1 MSLVSE
7 QLLGEGLKVY
17 ITSKYGTIKKSILQI
32 ERKDANVEPKLVWG
46 NGKFSTEF
54 SFISS
59 ITGPLRASEKYSRI
73 NIHFTDFELL
83 IELTEDIAQEAFHI
97 LTEMHKKAVYIRN
110 LERDYQ
116 LSKASNHLVTTY
128 PQTMALKASLCK
140 TACQEEGLQQ
150 FITHMKY
157 KEGYMLLEKNIL
169 NLNRRRL
176 TNSVQQWVRAVRD
189 ENDRKMVADR
199 ERWRLHATSN
209 LEIDLQAWY
218 HALFYKEVYRLRGY
232 FWYKDAVLPSYRA
245 SYDLVD
251 NALTALE
258 EAALAHILCSPDTTY
273 GDVAGQM
280 FVVQNLLSPELFT
293 LFNKLA
299 TEGQQITK
307 YPRQGRP
314 AKKLFRFSFVEGNIY
329 LTWKGKFG
337 NQGVGI
343 SEVTDV
349 LPGMQTD
356 ILKWWAASSSKPELY
371 LSIICADRSIDLMF
385 DSVKDRDAWF
395 EVLNALMK
403 KERNDLV
410 SFHVEPV
417 ESTIESDF
425 DAMVLYSSIN
435 KDLQA
440 LQIA

>member
-1 MSLVSE
+1 MV
-7 QLLGEGLKVY
+7 
-17 ITSKYGTIKKSILQI
+17 
-32 ERKDANVEPKLVWG
+32 ERKDANMEPKLIWG
-46 NGKFSTEF
+46 ENGKYNCEF

-59 ITGPLRASEKYSRI
+59 FAGPVRVDERYQRI
-73 NIHFTDFELL
+73 SVNFPDFVLNLEVK
-83 IELTEDIAQEAFHI
+83 ESIAAEVMETLSQ
-97 LTEMHKKAVYIRN
+97 MHKKALYIRN

-116 LSKASNHLVTTY
+116 LRNASNNVVTTY

-140 TACQEEGLQQ
+140 TTCQEQGLQQ
-150 FITHMKY
+150 LIHHLRC
-157 KEGYMLLEKNIL
+157 KEGYMLLERNIL
-169 NLNRRRL
+169 ALNRRRI
-176 TNSVQQWVRAVRD
+176 TNALQQWVRVVRD
-189 ENDRKMVADR
+189 ENDSKMVADR
-199 ERWRLHATSN
+199 ERWRLHAASN

-218 HALFYKEVYRLRGY
+218 HALFHKEVYRLRGH

-280 FVVQNLLSPELFT
+280 FVVQNLLSPELNA
-293 LFNKLA
+293 LFNHLA
-299 TEGQQITK
+299 TEGQYITK

-314 AKKLFRFSFVEGNIY
+314 AKKMFRFSFVEGNIY

-343 SEVTDV
+343 YEVTDV

-356 ILKWWAASSSKPELY
+356 ILKWWAASSSKADQY

-385 DSVKDRDAWF
+385 DNVKERDAWLA
-395 EVLNALMK
+395 VLTALMK
-403 KERNDLV
+403 KERNDLS
-410 SFHVEPV
+410 SFNVEPV
-417 ESTIESDF
+417 ESVVESEF
-425 DAMVLYSSIN
+425 DAIMLYAAIGKEVQSQ
-435 KDLQA
+435 LPYTA
-440 LQIA
+440 